1 MAEITLRDAV
11 PEDAA
16 AIASIYSTF
25 VMASA
30 ATMELMAPDAEEIA
44 RRMAEVREKGL
55 PYLVAIMEGEVV
67 GFGYASPFR
76 PREGYRFTVEDSIYV
91 HPERLGRGIG
101 RMLLEA
107 VIEASRKAG
116 CKHVIAV
123 VGGDNRASMA
133 MHHAAGF
140 ALVGVLQGAGWKF
153 DKPQDITLMQRVL

>member
-16 AIASIYSTF
+16 AIASIYSNF
-25 VMASA
+25 VLTST
-30 ATMELMAPDAEEIA
+30 ATMELVPPEPGEIV

-107 VIEASRKAG
+107 VIEASRKTG